1 MDIGKGE
8 ITNKEIATLDG
19 LVSEKDLHQAFKKN
33 NVKYLYKKIVPQ
45 EIQPYIDEGWE
56 KIGRGSKKF
65 LRLRKLKDLSVGF
78 EDEVWCIF
86 YKMGFDEMNKDHDF
100 SILRKGSN
108 LTKQIDVFAR
118 DEQCICVIECKAAEK
133 PHTRRSLD
141 KDIDQMA
148 GIRHEIELSI
158 FSHYKN
164 LGYTNKFKIVW
175 IIALKNIDISEN
187 DKERANSANVK
198 VMDELMI
205 DYYSDLSK
213 HFGRSSKYQFLADVF
228 PGRDIPDLIEPI
240 PAIKGAMGKTDFYSF
255 VIEPEKLLKIAYIAH
270 RGKSNEDALKTY
282 QRMAK
287 KKRLEKI
294 ADYIQKKEGIF
305 PTNIVINIQTD
316 RPLRFDPASEMAGK
330 NAILGTLYIPNKYKT
345 AWIIDGQHRLFAYS
359 NLEEAKTATLPVI
372 AFENLEPDIQAKLF
386 IDINGE
392 QVRVSKNLLSDLW
405 ATIHWN
411 SGNPG
416 EQLKALTSRLIK
428 DLNENPD
435 SPLRDRIINI
445 EGRKTKLRNI
455 TPTALIEEIHKRSLL
470 GSIGSRNAK
479 MITSGPLFVDDLEKT
494 LVNARKIIS
503 GYLSNYINFNENLRK
518 QWEVGSGEGGYI
530 CTNSGLIAS
539 LRILYA
545 VLYHIEH
552 IDHQDIKKMKPS
564 EVIDKIWK
572 YQQPVCQYLG
582 SASSKTIQDFRSN
595 YGEGGFRACTFEL
608 MGEINKVYKNFEP
621 QGLQQWIQS
630 KSNSNNPRA
639 YEMISN
645 IETEIMNHVTE
656 RLKDEF
662 GKDMEQWWHNGV
674 PEKIRVPAMQRAQ
687 NAGEYRHPEKFVDL
701 IDWQEIISH
710 NFDLFGEIFTIN
722 AKQNDSKK
730 KKLAWLVELNEI
742 RKIVAHP
749 PRGGISNS
757 QLECLTGVFDELI
770 PRLKK
775 GEE

>member
-1 MDIGKGE
+1 MKKNEVNNETI
-8 ITNKEIATLDG
+8 NLDG
-19 LVSEKDLHQAFKKN
+19 LVSGKDLIQAFKKN
-33 NVKYLYKKIVPQ
+33 NVKYIYKTIVPQ
-45 EIQPYIDEGWE
+45 DIQPFLDEGWA
-56 KIGRGSKKF
+56 KIGRGSKKS
-65 LRLRKLKDLSVGF
+65 LRLRKLKDIPVGF

-100 SILRKGSN
+100 SISRKGST

-118 DEQCICVIECKAAEK
+118 DEQCICIIECKSAEK
-133 PHTRRSLD
+133 PHTKRSLD
-141 KDIDQMA
+141 KDIDQIA
-148 GIRHEIELSI
+148 GIRHDLELSI

-164 LGYTNKFKIVW
+164 LGYENKFKLVW
-175 IIALKNIDISEN
+175 ILALKNIDISEN
-187 DKERANSANVK
+187 DQERANSANIR
-198 VMDELMI
+198 VMDESMI
-205 DYYSDLSK
+205 EYYLDLSN
-213 HFGRSSKYQFLADVF
+213 HFGRSSKYQFLSDMF

-240 PAIKGAMGKTDFYSF
+240 PAIKGKMAKTDFYSF

-270 RGKSNEDALKTY
+270 RGKSNEESLRTY

-287 KKRLEKI
+287 KNRLEKI
-294 ADYIQKKEGIF
+294 ADYIRKKEGIF

-316 RPLRFDPASEMAGK
+316 RPLRFEPASEMAGK

-359 NLEEAKTATLPVI
+359 NLEEAKTATLPVL
-372 AFENLEPDIQAKLF
+372 AFENLEPNIQAKLF

-392 QVRVSKNLLSDLW
+392 QVKVSKNLLSDLW

-411 SGNPG
+411 SENPG
-416 EQLKALTSRLIK
+416 EQLKALTSRLVK
-428 DLNENPD
+428 DLNENSD

-455 TPTALIEEIHKRSLL
+455 TPTALIEEIYKRNLI
-470 GSIGSRNAK
+470 GSIGSRSAK
-479 MITSGPLFVDDLEKT
+479 VITPGPLFVDDLEKT
-494 LVNARKIIS
+494 LVNSRKIIS
-503 GYLSNYINFNENLRK
+503 GYLSNYINFNESLSK
-518 QWEVGSGEGGYI
+518 QWDVGSGEGGYI
-530 CTNSGLIAS
+530 CTNSGLIAL

-545 VLYHIEH
+545 VLNHIEH
-552 IDHQDIKKMKPS
+552 VDHQDIQKMKPS
-564 EVIDKIWK
+564 EVIEEIWK
-572 YQQPVCQYLG
+572 YQKPVCQYLG
-582 SASSKTIQDFRSN
+582 TASPKIIQDFRSN
-595 YGEGGFRACTFEL
+595 YGEAGFRACTFEL
-608 MGEINKVYKNFEP
+608 MGEINKVHKNFEP

-630 KSNSNNPRA
+630 KSNLNNPRA

-645 IETEIMNHVTE
+645 IETEIMNHVTF

-662 GKDMEQWWHNGV
+662 GKDIEQWWHKGV
-674 PEKIRVPAMQRAQ
+674 PEKIRVPSMQRAQ

-710 NFDLFGEIFTIN
+710 NLDLFGEIFTIN
-722 AKQNDSKK
+722 AKQNDGKK

-757 QLECLTGVFDELI
+757 QLDYLTSVYDELI

-775 GEE
+775 GVE